1 MDQFKSSWIFTFANI
16 KFFFVLALPV
26 IAMESL
32 TAHLIA
38 PLVEMT
44 QPEDIMEFFQN
55 NAAVMFV
62 LVIVGII
69 VQMAFLG
76 GIWVSFVALDSNRD
90 LNPISALQTGL
101 AKFIPLFLG
110 YIIYTI
116 AMALGLL
123 LLILPGIYIA
133 ARLSL
138 FPAFIMLENKKTF
151 ESISSSWEATDEF
164 GSKLFMFTLVFFS
177 LSLVTGLILTSIL
190 PANIF
195 QLVIVACAEY
205 MFVIPLGYI
214 YFTLYKTVKSN

>member
-38 PLVEMT
+38 PLGEMT

-133 ARLSL
+133 AR
-138 FPAFIMLENKKTF
+138 
-151 ESISSSWEATDEF
+151 
-164 GSKLFMFTLVFFS
+164 
-177 LSLVTGLILTSIL
+177 
-190 PANIF
+190 
-195 QLVIVACAEY
+195 
-205 MFVIPLGYI
+205 
-214 YFTLYKTVKSN
+214 

>member
-38 PLVEMT
+38 PLGEMT

-195 QLVIVACAEY
+195 QLVTVACAEY